1 MMVEVQCSSCHTRY
15 RVDEEVL
22 PEGTPT
28 FKCSRCGHVFS
39 VEPRRTTTPGADPA
53 TAPPETQSRPAS
65 DAATVRSSLGEAG
78 DRVPKPEAAEPPADD
93 SPRGTR
99 PDASST
105 TPDLANREHPLEA
118 EPIAQPSNP
127 EPSTEELLARPFKDR
142 QTHPESGENLAF
154 DFDEDST
161 DPGSENESGLADR
174 ADIDPPRGARR
185 DVESTRQP
193 PPRWQVGDE
202 PGLGMPSQ
210 PEHFVFETSL
220 PPRRGRGA
228 AAAHGRGPEL
238 FDEDEA
244 PVYNHGVTRSARFF
258 LALILLVACGF
269 LATTVAIHA
278 APAVALDLLNRLPV
292 IGGGFVSPVVPAQ
305 RVALRDVRAD
315 YRRGR
320 DGRLTLVVAG
330 QAENVSA
337 GALRTIRIK
346 SRIWSST
353 GGAVAAREVYCGNSL
368 TTRTVAQ
375 MTSHEIEFFEGL
387 PPPKSFTLDS
397 SSSCPFVIVFVDPP
411 AQLSHFDVAVT
422 EADPVGPDQAA
433 PSTS

>member
-1 MMVEVQCSSCHTRY
+1 MVEVQCSSCHTRY
-15 RVDEEVL
+15 RVDETVL

-39 VEPRRTTTPGADPA
+39 VEPRRTATPDADAATTPPEAQSW
-53 TAPPETQSRPAS
+53 PPS
-65 DAATVRSSLGEAG
+65 DAATVKSSPGEPG
-78 DRVPKPEAAEPPADD
+78 DRVPNPDSGQAQTPANDRPKSAPPDV
-93 SPRGTR
+93 
-99 PDASST
+99 SSI
-105 TPDLANREHPLEA
+105 TPDPANRDLPPET
-118 EPIAQPSNP
+118 EPSAQSSSP
-127 EPSTEELLARPFKDR
+127 ECSTEELLARSFKDR

-154 DFDEDST
+154 DFDEDYP
-161 DPGSENESGLADR
+161 DAGHENESGLAGR
-174 ADIDPPRGARR
+174 ADIDAPRGTRG
-185 DVESTRQP
+185 DLESTHQ
-193 PPRWQVGDE
+193 PPRWQVGYE
-202 PGLGMPSQ
+202 PGLGMSSQ
-210 PEHFVFETSL
+210 PEQFVFETTL

-228 AAAHGRGPEL
+228 TAARGRGPEL
-238 FDEDEA
+238 LDEDEA

-258 LALILLVACGF
+258 LALIFLVACGF
-269 LATTVAIHA
+269 AATTVAIHA

-337 GALRTIRIK
+337 EALRTIRIK
-346 SRIWSST
+346 SRIWAPT
-353 GGAVAAREVYCGNSL
+353 GGAVAQREVYCGNSL

-375 MTSHEIEFFEGL
+375 MTSHEIEFFESL

-411 AQLSHFDVAVT
+411 AQLSHFDIAVT
-422 EADPVGPDQAA
+422 EADPVSPDEAA